1 MYPTCVG
8 EVSECIAAGRGVKRC
23 GFDRLRRRNRSSRL
37 RADAKLSGRYYPRR
51 SLFGGIRLC
60 GRVEPVGSF
69 RQRRAPA
76 NNYGIIM
83 LDKLLSDIRSC
94 TLCAS
99 KLPHAPR
106 PVLAASAQARIL
118 IVGQAPG
125 AREHA
130 SGIPWS
136 DASGTRLR
144 AWLGVDDA
152 TFYDDSKFAIVPVGF
167 CYPGRGRQR

>member
-1 MYPTCVG
+1 
-8 EVSECIAAGRGVKRC
+8 
-23 GFDRLRRRNRSSRL
+23 
-37 RADAKLSGRYYPRR
+37 
-51 SLFGGIRLC
+51 
-60 GRVEPVGSF
+60 
-69 RQRRAPA
+69 
-76 NNYGIIM
+76 M

-125 AREHA
+125 ARVHA

-167 CYPGRGRQR
+167 CYPGRGRSGDLPPAQLMRKGQVPDFPRVARRPEKPLLPS